1 MVTEE
6 KTKIVVLTA
15 LFNFIHAVKNSYIS
29 TAITCRKHIISQAT
43 IAILAN
49 VAQEEAGNSLH
60 IQWMISST
68 DFGLKDK
75 QVQAKHL
82 FKESEIFC
90 SGSDGS
96 AMQQDVNQRVQTK
109 KLDSLW

>member
-29 TAITCRKHIISQAT
+29 TAITCRKHIIS
-43 IAILAN
+43 
-49 VAQEEAGNSLH
+49 
-60 IQWMISST
+60 

-75 QVQAKHL
+75 QVQAKQL

-96 AMQQDVNQRVQTK
+96 AM
-109 KLDSLW
+109 

>member
-1 MVTEE
+1 MKKLLRKICLQK

-15 LFNFIHAVKNSYIS
+15 LFIFIHAVKNSYIS
-29 TAITCRKHIISQAT
+29 TAITCRKHIIS
-43 IAILAN
+43 
-49 VAQEEAGNSLH
+49 
-60 IQWMISST
+60 

-75 QVQAKHL
+75 QVQAKQL

-96 AMQQDVNQRVQTK
+96 AM
-109 KLDSLW
+109 